1 METKKN
7 KVNKILSKF
16 KGYEAITSIPIGWWI
31 TSPDK
36 VREALRNAKKQLE

>member
-7 KVNKILSKF
+7 KVNKILSKL

-36 VREALRNAKKQLE
+36 VKEALKTAKKQLE

>member
-7 KVNKILSKF
+7 KVNKILAKL
-16 KGYEAITSIPIGWWI
+16 KGYEAITSIPVSWWV

-36 VREALRNAKKQLE
+36 VKEALKNAEKQLK